1 MFSIS
6 ASREVHIET
15 DLRFHLTPVRMA
27 KTTEQLTN
35 VGELVGRG
43 KPHSLLFRMQI
54 GATILEINMVISKK
68 S

>member
-6 ASREVHIET
+6 AIREVHIET
-15 DLRFHLTPVRMA
+15 DLRFHLAPVRMA
-27 KTTEQLTN
+27 KTTDQLAN

-43 KPHSLLFRMQI
+43 NPHSLLFRMKI
-54 GATILEINMVISKK
+54 GATILEINMVISQK